1 MCRSDGQ
8 LLLAKQEIAI
18 CFTPIQRDWTRVPGN
33 QNTGIEYVGIEIT
46 GGMKVISDEDL
57 KAWHKGIEIVDH
69 VYEVTS

>member
-1 MCRSDGQ
+1 MFYANPMGLDTGTGK
-8 LLLAKQEIAI
+8 AN
-18 CFTPIQRDWTRVPGN
+18 TGTGN